1 MASVAAESS
10 SALAGRML
18 LSVALAAVGECR
30 ASPAQLRKAAAC
42 EEQPDAEAD
51 SGDEGTP
58 TTTAT
63 SECCSELG
71 ADEEEQA
78 AEQLMDKPEA
88 ELACSSASMPP
99 QLGPGLFLDDDPAD
113 ALSECEGQPSHPSSA
128 PQNTLT
134 EIDAARD
141 IDAADDVEEAAGDG
155 FFPGPET
162 QFDFDETMFIFDWDD
177 TILPSSWIQRQ
188 GLRLDAASQLSD
200 WQREQLCEASTY
212 ALETLRLAKQ
222 HGVVILV
229 TNAER
234 GWIELSCQKFVPQL
248 LPIIEGVK
256 VVSARTTYEGP
267 CCPTPLEWKIRAFE
281 EEIAHAIGIENVLSP
296 SRRKNILS
304 LGDSL
309 HEREALHRAIGAMP
323 GAWPKSL
330 KYIERPDVSQI
341 CKQHA
346 LVTRWFDMIV
356 HHDGDLD
363 LCINCD

>member
-1 MASVAAESS
+1 VVAD
-10 SALAGRML
+10 AGKNR
-18 LSVALAAVGECR
+18 SDDQE
-30 ASPAQLRKAAAC
+30 
-42 EEQPDAEAD
+42 D
-51 SGDEGTP
+51 SGDETTP
-58 TTTAT
+58 TTTV
-63 SECCSELG
+63 SECSELIRDVDLES
-71 ADEEEQA
+71 DEEAPLGENDTDGESNGGEDEA
-78 AEQLMDKPEA
+78 VAQLR
-88 ELACSSASMPP
+88 
-99 QLGPGLFLDDDPAD
+99 PGLFPDDESDSDSDGDGEASPA
-113 ALSECEGQPSHPSSA
+113 A
-128 PQNTLT
+128 P
-134 EIDAARD
+134 AVCAG
-141 IDAADDVEEAAGDG
+141 EAAEAEAPCVP
-155 FFPGPET
+155 FHRAET
-162 QFDFDETMFIFDWDD
+162 EPFTPQETLFIFDWDD